1 MGKFGNES
9 YFIGYYGMIVHFHR
23 FENIIV
29 VIQENAIFLRIFA
42 EVLRHKVPVRQQLI
56 FQ

>member
-1 MGKFGNES
+1 
-9 YFIGYYGMIVHFHR
+9 MIVHFHR

-29 VIQENAIFLRIFA
+29 AIQENAIFLRIFA
-42 EVLRHKVPVRQQLI
+42 EVLRQKVPVRQQLI